1 MLDLGPEGA
10 DGERGTGL
18 VDALQFAVADD
29 LGIGIVL
36 LQRAE
41 QREEGLLLGRGAGVG
56 SAATFVE
63 ASLVADADGVG
74 IVVAGVGADHLLGT
88 AEVQLSVAG
97 DVVVIAAALPAA
109 GLVHLVEHPQ
119 RQVLVWAARRAM
131 DDNQI
136 YSSHFVCF

>member
-36 LQRAE
+36 LQGAE

-74 IVVAGVGADHLLGT
+74 IVVWSSIPSVRCWSGLL
-88 AEVQLSVAG
+88 AVQ
-97 DVVVIAAALPAA
+97 
-109 GLVHLVEHPQ
+109 
-119 RQVLVWAARRAM
+119 
-131 DDNQI
+131 
-136 YSSHFVCF
+136 